1 MTNNAKPIGLQT
13 NLEQTEQ
20 SFESFLTPDEQPENE
35 IEEQATEELVN
46 EEEII
51 EDDEPFE
58 EELEAIE
65 REEWLAKFDD
75 RQVMN
80 AARMFL
86 EWLYHLPDDYEPN
99 TYSEFSF

>member
-1 MTNNAKPIGLQT
+1 M
-13 NLEQTEQ
+13 
-20 SFESFLTPDEQPENE
+20 S
-35 IEEQATEELVN
+35 EEQYTDEEYIQEAITIAEL
-46 EEEII
+46 
-51 EDDEPFE
+51 FE

-86 EWLYHLPDDYEPN
+86 EWLYHLPDDYEPT

>member
-1 MTNNAKPIGLQT
+1 M
-13 NLEQTEQ
+13 
-20 SFESFLTPDEQPENE
+20 S
-35 IEEQATEELVN
+35 
-46 EEEII
+46 
-51 EDDEPFE
+51 FE

-75 RQVMN
+75 HQVMN

-86 EWLYHLPDDYEPN
+86 EWLYHLPDDYKPN

>member
-1 MTNNAKPIGLQT
+1 M
-13 NLEQTEQ
+13 
-20 SFESFLTPDEQPENE
+20 S
-35 IEEQATEELVN
+35 
-46 EEEII
+46 
-51 EDDEPFE
+51 FE

-65 REEWLAKFDD
+65 REEWLAKFND

-86 EWLYHLPDDYEPN
+86 EWLYHLPDDYQPN